1 MTNLERQDPG
11 SQAAPD
17 ASELLAAYSD
27 LQADVAGAADVDW
40 CAGDAE
46 ARFE

>member
-1 MTNLERQDPG
+1 MNLERQDPG

-27 LQADVAGAADVDW
+27 VQADGAGAADVDW
-40 CAGDAE
+40 CAGDLEPAAE
-46 ARFE
+46 